1 MKYQAV
7 IFDLFGTII
16 DNFFLP
22 EYQSVL
28 VEMATILE
36 APHDE
41 FARWWRDT
49 FIERITGV
57 HPTHKE
63 SIEYIC
69 QKLGIQISEVQVEHT
84 ARVRL
89 DYTAKTIKP
98 RTGSIEVLTWLKS
111 EGYKTGLI
119 SDCSGEIPIIWD
131 NTPFAQLF
139 DTTVFSCK
147 AGTKK
152 PDPRIYYMA
161 TEKLMVEPQDCLY
174 IGDGSSQELTGA
186 ANVGM
191 HPVLIRVPDESID
204 VHFIDRE
211 KTWDGP
217 VISSLYEVPGLLKE

>member
-7 IFDLFGTII
+7 IFDLFGTIT

-22 EYQSVL
+22 EYLSVL
-28 VEMATILE
+28 VEMASILE

-41 FARWWRDT
+41 FTRWWRDT
-49 FIERITGV
+49 FIERTTGV

-69 QKLGIQISEVQVEHT
+69 QKLGIRVSEAQVEHA

-89 DYTAKTIKP
+89 GYTARAIKP
-98 RTGSIEVLTWLKS
+98 RVGSIEVLTRLKS

-119 SDCSGEIPIIWD
+119 SDCSGEIPIVWD

-139 DTTVFSCK
+139 DATVFSCK

-152 PDPRIYYMA
+152 PDPQIYYMA

-191 HPVLIRVPDESID
+191 HPVLIRVPDESAD
-204 VHFIDRE
+204 AHFIDRE
-211 KTWDGP
+211 ENWEGP
-217 VISSLYEVPGLLKE
+217 VISSLQEVINLLG

>member
-16 DNFFLP
+16 DNFSLP

-28 VEMATILE
+28 VEMASILK

-41 FARWWRDT
+41 FVRWWFDK

-69 QKLGIQISEVQVEHT
+69 QKLGIRVSEAQVEHA

-89 DYTAKTIKP
+89 DYTARAIKP
-98 RTGSIEVLTWLKS
+98 RVGSIEVLTQLKS

-119 SDCSGEIPIIWD
+119 SDCSGEIPIVWD

-139 DTTVFSCK
+139 DATVFSCK

-152 PDPRIYYMA
+152 PDPQIYYMA
-161 TEKLMVEPQDCLY
+161 AEKLMVEPQDCLY
-174 IGDGSSQELTGA
+174 IGDGGSQELTGA

-191 HPVLIRVPDESID
+191 YPVLIRVPDESTD
-204 VHFIDRE
+204 AHFIDRE
-211 KTWDGP
+211 ENWDGP
-217 VISSLYEVPGLLKE
+217 VISSLPEVINLLG